1 MSEEGKTYA
10 ANLGK
15 LLNER
20 VEAIKLLERVFMC
33 LDDHIADIDDVVLD
47 SMRREVDRFLML
59 VERP

>member
-20 VEAIKLLERVFMC
+20 VEAIRLLERVFMC

>member
-20 VEAIKLLERVFMC
+20 VEAIRLLERVFMC

-47 SMRREVDRFLML
+47 SMRREVDRFLTL
-59 VERP
+59 VERS

>member
-20 VEAIKLLERVFMC
+20 VEAIRLLERVFMC
-33 LDDHIADIDDVVLD
+33 LDDAVDDHDDVVLD
-47 SMRREVDRFLML
+47 SMRREVDRFLTL